1 MKKTEPLWVHL
12 EIPIS
17 TSKENIWSALTLPD
31 HTKKYMFNCALKCSW
46 VIGSVVEWIE
56 TLDDY
61 TKKIHVHGT
70 LIEYKPY
77 RSLRFAISHHR
88 IGLGEI
94 QSELQFLITPA
105 SEGNLLTLRQGDFSA
120 FPAATETYLA
130 CKKGWLQEESKL
142 KEACLSIDKKNNPK
156 ILLMIYVF
164 LTITVLLS
172 LLFFKSYYPCFK
184 ESDDLFSIAGFA
196 MIYIIMTIFISIMVF
211 IPYYLFFE

>member
-31 HTKKYMFNCALKCSW
+31 HTKKYMFNSALKCSW
-46 VIGSVVEWIE
+46 VIGSEVEWIE
-56 TLDDY
+56 TFDDY

-156 ILLMIYVF
+156 KPTYDLCISNNNCVA
-164 LTITVLLS
+164 LS
-172 LLFFKSYYPCFK
+172 SFF
-184 ESDDLFSIAGFA
+184 
-196 MIYIIMTIFISIMVF
+196 
-211 IPYYLFFE
+211 